1 MVETEAIRENPDQNQ
16 IPFFMVDA
24 IVIASYGA
32 HPTACY
38 GYHDYDS
45 FYLNVYRKLVVDDRT
60 FRQYLDQY
68 VIHLGKAVQ
77 ETPPAKEE
85 LSLLRERI
93 DSQGLII

>member
-38 GYHDYDS
+38 GYYDYDS
-45 FYLNVYRKLVVDDRT
+45 FHLNVYRKLVVDDRT
-60 FRQYLDQY
+60 FRQYLDEY
-68 VIHLGKAVQ
+68 VIHLSRAVE
-77 ETPPAKEE
+77 ETPPTKE
-85 LSLLRERI
+85 
-93 DSQGLII
+93 